1 MKQGNHDGS
10 GTDRKL
16 HNPVED
22 QLVAL
27 ESLDLNRTHSTDDLV
42 RAMAKTAFTGRQL
55 GEAADVLEA
64 MALDED
70 CFVVMTLAGAMTVA
84 KQSLIVAEL
93 IDRGIVN
100 AIVSTGAL
108 MAHGLV
114 EATGRSHFR
123 YNSEVPD
130 TALYEQGYNRVYDTL
145 EPEQNLD
152 DVEEVMSEILENWDH
167 NEVVCSYKLNHVI
180 GEHLSRHAKNERG
193 ILKSAYQKGV
203 PVFVPAF
210 SDSEL
215 GLDFALNN
223 RLRESTGRHKLRFDP
238 FEDLEHF
245 AATLL
250 RQERLG
256 VFTIGGGVPRN
267 WAQQVGPFI
276 ELRRRRLGERVPLK
290 RYHYGVR
297 ICPEP
302 VYWGGLSGSP
312 YSEAISWG
320 KFVPPA
326 EGGRFGEVFL
336 DATVGL
342 PILVAALLERLA
354 KNKHTGSRN
363 KERVTAKKQ
372 SGNPLPTRGAVQGS

>member
-1 MKQGNHDGS
+1 LKHENQGNSHQGNRHDGAP
-10 GTDRKL
+10 GEGKDRHL
-16 HNPVED
+16 HNPIED
-22 QLVAL
+22 RLIPL
-27 ESLDLNRTHSTDDLV
+27 EPLDLGRVRSIDDLV
-42 RAMAKTAFTGRQL
+42 RAMSKTAFTGRQL

-64 MALDED
+64 MARDQD

-84 KQSLIVAEL
+84 KQGLIVTEL

-114 EATGRSHFR
+114 EATGHAHFR
-123 YNSEVPD
+123 ANPEVSD
-130 TALYEQGYNRVYDTL
+130 EELYEQGYNRVYDTL

-152 DVEEVMSEILENWDH
+152 DVEEVMSRVLENWDH
-167 NEVVCSYKLNHVI
+167 NEVMCSYKLNHAI
-180 GEHLSRHAKNERG
+180 GAYLVKQAKDQRG
-193 ILKSAYQKGV
+193 ILKSAYEKGV

-210 SDSEL
+210 TDSEL
-215 GLDFALNN
+215 GLDTALNN
-223 RLRESTGRHKLRFDP
+223 RLRESTGRHKVRFDP
-238 FEDLEHF
+238 FADLEHF

-250 RQERLG
+250 RQKRLG
-256 VFTIGGGVPRN
+256 IFTIGGGVPRN
-267 WAQQVGPFI
+267 WSQQFGPFI
-276 ELRRRRLGERVPLK
+276 ELRHRRLGENLPLK
-290 RYHYGVR
+290 RYHYGLR

-326 EGGRFGEVFL
+326 EGGKFGEVFL

-342 PILVAALLERLA
+342 PLIVAAVFERLDKGKKSVA
-354 KNKHTGSRN
+354 
-363 KERVTAKKQ
+363 AKK
-372 SGNPLPTRGAVQGS
+372 GKKAVGKKS

>member
-1 MKQGNHDGS
+1 MKRGNHGDSHGQQ
-10 GTDRKL
+10 GGGGEGIDRKL
-16 HNPVED
+16 HNPIED
-22 QLVAL
+22 RLIPL
-27 ESLDLNRTHSTDDLV
+27 EPLDLAKITSIDGLV
-42 RAMAKTAFTGRQL
+42 RAMAKSAFTGRQL

-70 CFVVMTLAGAMTVA
+70 AFVVMTLAGAMTVA
-84 KQSLIVAEL
+84 KQGLIIAEL

-114 EATGRSHFR
+114 EATGRAHFR
-123 YNSEVPD
+123 VNPEVSD
-130 TALYEQGYNRVYDTL
+130 EELYQQGYNRVYDTL

-152 DVEEVMSEILENWDH
+152 DVEEVMSAVLEAWDH
-167 NEVVCSYKLNHVI
+167 NEIMCSYKLNHAI
-180 GEHLSRHAKNERG
+180 GAYLSKHAQGQRG
-193 ILKSAYQKGV
+193 ILKSAYEKGV

-210 SDSEL
+210 TDSEL
-215 GLDFALNN
+215 GLDTALNN
-223 RLRESTGRHKLRFDP
+223 RLRESTGRYRIRFDP

-250 RQERLG
+250 RQKKLG
-256 VFTIGGGVPRN
+256 IFTIGGGVPRN
-267 WAQQVGPFI
+267 WSQQFGPFC
-276 ELRRRRLGERVPLK
+276 ELRHRRLGENVPLK

-320 KFVPPA
+320 KFVPPS
-326 EGGRFGEVFL
+326 EGGMFGEVFL

-342 PILVAALLERLA
+342 PMIVAAVLERLDKA
-354 KNKHTGSRN
+354 KKGSR
-363 KERVTAKKQ
+363 K
-372 SGNPLPTRGAVQGS
+372 GARAAARR

>member
-1 MKQGNHDGS
+1 LKHNNHDGS
-10 GTDRKL
+10 GIERHL
-16 HNPVED
+16 HNPIED
-22 QLVAL
+22 KLIPL
-27 ESLDLNRTHSTDDLV
+27 EPLDLTRVHSIDDLV

-64 MALDED
+64 MARDKD

-84 KQSLIVAEL
+84 KQGLIIAEL
-93 IDRGIVN
+93 INRGIVN

-123 YNSEVPD
+123 YNPDVPD
-130 TALYEQGYNRVYDTL
+130 TELYEQGYNRVYDTL

-152 DVEEVMSEILENWDH
+152 EVEEVVSQILEAWDH
-167 NEVVCSYKLNHVI
+167 NEVMCSYKLNHAI
-180 GEHLSRHAKNERG
+180 GAYLTKHSKEQRG
-193 ILKSAYQKGV
+193 ILKSAYEKGV

-210 SDSEL
+210 TDSEL
-215 GLDFALNN
+215 GLDVALSN
-223 RLRESTGRHKLRFDP
+223 RLRESTGRHKVRFDP

-250 RQERLG
+250 RQTRLG
-256 VFTIGGGVPRN
+256 IFTIGGGVPRN
-267 WAQQVGPFI
+267 WSQQFGPFV
-276 ELRRRRLGERVPLK
+276 ELRHRRLGENIPLK
-290 RYHYGVR
+290 RYHYGLR

-326 EGGRFGEVFL
+326 EGGKFGEVFV

-342 PILVAALLERLA
+342 PLIVASVLERLD
-354 KNKHTGSRN
+354 KDKDKG
-363 KERVTAKKQ
+363 AKKHREKA
-372 SGNPLPTRGAVQGS
+372 LAKK